1 MANTSHGRRSEAAAY
16 FGFVLRRAGRRNR
29 RMRGNVIE
37 TVMGAVV
44 LVIAAVFLFF
54 AYSTSQVG
62 AVTGGYPVTAQF
74 QSVDGIHDGSD
85 VRIGGVKIGS
95 VTSEYLDPKTFAAT
109 IRMNIDSQYKL
120 PADTV
125 AEITS
130 PSLLADKVVSLVPG
144 GADKDIPPGGQI
156 KYTQSS
162 VSLENLI
169 GQMIFSQP
177 GGGQKKP
184 GEGGAAASGD
194 AVPGAPAGASSGA
207 AGALPGASPGGLK

>member
-1 MANTSHGRRSEAAAY
+1 
-16 FGFVLRRAGRRNR
+16 
-29 RMRGNVIE
+29 MRGNVIE

-44 LVIAAVFLFF
+44 LVIAALFLFF

-62 AVTGGYPVTAQF
+62 AVSGGYPVTAQF

-95 VTSEYLDPKTFAAT
+95 VTAESLDPKTFIAT
-109 IRMNIDSQYKL
+109 LRMNIASEYKL
-120 PADTV
+120 PDDTV

-130 PSLLADKVVSLVPG
+130 PGLLSDKVVSLVPG
-144 GADKDIPPGGQI
+144 GSDKDLAPGGQI
-156 KYTQSS
+156 KYTQSA

-184 GEGGAAASGD
+184 GEGGAAGA
-194 AVPGAPAGASSGA
+194 APGAAAPGGTAPRAGAG
-207 AGALPGASPGGLK
+207 GGLPGGAPGDLK

>member
-1 MANTSHGRRSEAAAY
+1 
-16 FGFVLRRAGRRNR
+16 
-29 RMRGNVIE
+29 MRGNVIE

-44 LVIAAVFLFF
+44 LVIAALFLFF

-95 VTSEYLDPKTFAAT
+95 VTEEYLSPETFVAT
-109 IRMNIDSQYKL
+109 LKMNIDSQYKL
-120 PADTV
+120 PDDTV

-144 GADKDIPPGGQI
+144 GSDKDIPSGGRI

-184 GEGGAAASGD
+184 GEGGAPAPGGAAPGGAPGG
-194 AVPGAPAGASSGA
+194 AVPGQ
-207 AGALPGASPGGLK
+207 GALPGAGPGGLK